1 MTEAA
6 RASLSALPKE
16 THAVLDELASALERA
31 AGPNLAA
38 LVVHGSAVRG
48 DFEPARS
55 DVDVVVVLHDSSLER
70 LDEVAEPLLLAR
82 NAGRV
87 EAMILRLDEIARSA
101 DVFPVFYADIAE
113 RHVVVAGSARPFDG
127 LEIEK
132 RHLRLRLEQELREH
146 KIRMKRA
153 AVDASG
159 QPRALAGALER
170 KLRQV
175 RSPLRAL
182 LKLKG
187 GSSGGPVGP
196 LRDPSGIPEDRLEPV
211 LRAAGAAYGVNVDAL
226 FHIRRDPG
234 AAHAVFRKL
243 LDAAV
248 EDVDRMEDAA

>member
-1 MTEAA
+1 MTETV
-6 RASLSALPKE
+6 RATLSALPKE
-16 THAVLDELASALERA
+16 THAALDELASALERA

-48 DFEPARS
+48 DFEPERS
-55 DVDVVVVLHDSSLER
+55 DVDVVVVLHDSSLEK
-70 LDEVAEPLLLAR
+70 LEEVAEPLLLAR

-113 RHVVVAGSARPFDG
+113 RHVVVAGSARPFQD
-127 LEIEK
+127 LVIEK

-159 QPRALAGALER
+159 QPRALAGALAR

-187 GSSGGPVGP
+187 GNP
-196 LRDPSGIPEDRLEPV
+196 DDRLEPV
-211 LRAAGAAYGVNVDAL
+211 VRAAGAAYGVNVDAL
-226 FHIRRDPG
+226 FAIRRDPG
-234 AAHAVFRKL
+234 AAHAAFRKL

-248 EDVDRMEDAA
+248 EDVDRMEDPA

>member
-1 MTEAA
+1 MTETV

-16 THAVLDELASALERA
+16 THAALDELASALERA

-48 DFEPARS
+48 DFEPERS
-55 DVDVVVVLHDSSLER
+55 DVDVVVVLHDSSLGKLE
-70 LDEVAEPLLLAR
+70 EVAEPLLLAR

-113 RHVVVAGSARPFDG
+113 RHVVVTGSARPFQD
-127 LEIEK
+127 LVIEK

-159 QPRALAGALER
+159 QPRALAGALAR

-187 GSSGGPVGP
+187 G
-196 LRDPSGIPEDRLEPV
+196 DPSGIPDDRLEPV
-211 LRAAGAAYGVNVDAL
+211 LRAAGAVYGVNVDAL
-226 FHIRRDPG
+226 FAIRRDPG
-234 AAHAVFRKL
+234 AAHAAFRKL

-248 EDVDRMEDAA
+248 EDVDRMEDPA

>member
-1 MTEAA
+1 MTETA
-6 RASLSALPKE
+6 RASLSSLPKE
-16 THAVLDELASALERA
+16 THAALDELASALERA

-48 DFEPARS
+48 DFEPERS
-55 DVDVVVVLHDSSLER
+55 DVDVVVVLHDSSLEK

-113 RHVVVAGSARPFDG
+113 RHVVVAGSARPFQD
-127 LEIEK
+127 LVIEK

-153 AVDASG
+153 AVDTSG

-187 GSSGGPVGP
+187 GSS
-196 LRDPSGIPEDRLEPV
+196 EDRLEPV

-226 FHIRRDPG
+226 FAIRRDPG
-234 AAHAVFRKL
+234 AAHAAFRKL

-248 EDVDRMEDAA
+248 EDVDRMEDPA